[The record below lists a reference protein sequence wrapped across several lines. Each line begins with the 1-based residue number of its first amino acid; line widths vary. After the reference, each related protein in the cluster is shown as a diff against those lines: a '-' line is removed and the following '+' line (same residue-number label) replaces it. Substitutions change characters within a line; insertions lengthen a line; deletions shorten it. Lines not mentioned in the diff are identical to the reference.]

1 LSLEAA
7 NQQLAAAEDRLR
19 AVQNKI
25 ATLEEAL
32 VKLKAEYTRATDAKL
47 RCQVTNFCLSVL
59 QLQPKCA
66 KATFGSLT
74 TSSTFYSVHSKTGV
88 KN

>member
-25 ATLEEAL
+25 ATFEEAL
-32 VKLKAEYTRATDAKL
+32 VKLKADYTRATDAKL
-47 RCQVTNFCLSVL
+47 RCQVINVRLLVLLSV
-59 QLQPKCA
+59 QL
-66 KATFGSLT
+66 S
-74 TSSTFYSVHSKTGV
+74 
-88 KN
+88 

>member
-7 NQQLAAAEDRLR
+7 NQQLAAAEERLR

-25 ATLEEAL
+25 AALEEAL

-47 RCQVTNFCLSVL
+47 RCQVITL
-59 QLQPKCA
+59 
-66 KATFGSLT
+66 
-74 TSSTFYSVHSKTGV
+74 
-88 KN
+88 

>member
-1 LSLEAA
+1 MSLEAA
-7 NQQLAAAEDRLR
+7 NQQLAAAEERLR

-47 RCQVTNFCLSVL
+47 RCQVISDRLSVL
-59 QLQPKCA
+59 LSA
-66 KATFGSLT
+66 
-74 TSSTFYSVHSKTGV
+74 
-88 KN
+88 

>member
-1 LSLEAA
+1 MSLEAA

-47 RCQVTNFCLSVL
+47 RCQVIRRSFVRFYQRDAMLARVL
-59 QLQPKCA
+59 
-66 KATFGSLT
+66 
-74 TSSTFYSVHSKTGV
+74 
-88 KN
+88 

>member
-1 LSLEAA
+1 MSLEAA

-47 RCQVTNFCLSVL
+47 RCQVIRRCFVRFYQRDAMLARVL
-59 QLQPKCA
+59 
-66 KATFGSLT
+66 
-74 TSSTFYSVHSKTGV
+74 
-88 KN
+88 